1 MAILIDFHWIMK
13 FMATLG
19 CNVDDS
25 NLDGNEQQTSSK
37 KRKSKASSSAT
48 KKKRLKNGM
57 IEGNDK
63 TLTSSNKVI
72 DECRSNNIITNRMDI
87 SSIVNENPMDA
98 EVNNEGKVELSLNA
112 CNLLFANQIID
123 QLS

>member
-37 KRKSKASSSAT
+37 KRKSKASWQ
-48 KKKRLKNGM
+48 
-57 IEGNDK
+57 
-63 TLTSSNKVI
+63 I
-72 DECRSNNIITNRMDI
+72 DLHSCNNRHFKLSKGAITTRQ
-87 SSIVNENPMDA
+87 A
-98 EVNNEGKVELSLNA
+98 L
-112 CNLLFANQIID
+112 ID
-123 QLS
+123 N

>member
-63 TLTSSNKVI
+63 TPNTFVLTFLMNVVHCNPHTVTNVVKTHPLLTTVINQKTDKSSR
-72 DECRSNNIITNRMDI
+72 EH
-87 SSIVNENPMDA
+87 
-98 EVNNEGKVELSLNA
+98 
-112 CNLLFANQIID
+112 
-123 QLS
+123 